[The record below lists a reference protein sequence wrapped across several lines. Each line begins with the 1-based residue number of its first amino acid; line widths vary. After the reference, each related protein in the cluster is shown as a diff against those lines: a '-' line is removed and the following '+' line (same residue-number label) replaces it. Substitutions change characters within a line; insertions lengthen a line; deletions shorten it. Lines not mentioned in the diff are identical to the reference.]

1 MGNLSMKE
9 KIHVRKLNL
18 LHHLKNLNSDSLG
31 HEFYHLQV
39 KYNFP
44 GLVKECRTLI
54 KTYSLPNIIDENL
67 NFPKQKWKQLVK
79 KAVRSKSERDI
90 KIECSKYSKLEYL
103 NTETEELKVQ
113 DYITV
118 LSLRKARTK
127 FRIRSRMIDVKMNKK
142 SDKKY
147 ANELWR
153 CDFCQSIDSQAHIV
167 WCPAFAP
174 LREGKNLHDDED
186 LVEYFENVMKI
197 RNETE

>member
-1 MGNLSMKE
+1 MKE
-9 KIHVRKLNL
+9 TIDVRKLNL

-127 FRIRSRMIDVKMNKK
+127 FRIRSRRIDVKMNKNLTK
-142 SDKKY
+142 SMLMSFGVVTSAKV
-147 ANELWR
+147 LTHR
-153 CDFCQSIDSQAHIV
+153 HTLSGV
-167 WCPAFAP
+167 LP
-174 LREGKNLHDDED
+174 LLLLERVKICMM
-186 LVEYFENVMKI
+186 MKTWLI
-197 RNETE
+197 ILRML